1 MIDRRSDRAR
11 RHGAAAVELALLL
24 PMLMILVSGMFE
36 VSRMA
41 EVQQIMTNAAREG
54 ARQASTGQINNTA
67 IKAVVTEY
75 LQNALNDGDSTGNTG
90 RNRTANL
97 VITVTNLTSSDS
109 SGTPPRTD
117 ATGAQQLD
125 QFQVTAT
132 IPFKDLKWSTPSLI
146 TNSSTQVIGV
156 GTWNSM
162 KDKNYPAPPTPPL
175 G

>member
-1 MIDRRSDRAR
+1 MIGRRSDRAPR
-11 RHGAAAVELALLL
+11 RGTAAVELAVVL

-36 VSRMA
+36 MSRVA
-41 EVQQIMTNAAREG
+41 EMQQVMTNAAREG

-90 RNRTANL
+90 KNRTANL
-97 VITVTNLTSSDS
+97 VITVTNLTSNDS

-125 QFQVTAT
+125 QFQVTAK
-132 IPFKDLKWSTPSLI
+132 ILFKDVKWPTPSLI
-146 TNSSTQVIGV
+146 TNTSTQVIGV
-156 GTWNSM
+156 GAWNSM
-162 KDKNYPAPPTPPL
+162 KDKSYPAPPTPPP